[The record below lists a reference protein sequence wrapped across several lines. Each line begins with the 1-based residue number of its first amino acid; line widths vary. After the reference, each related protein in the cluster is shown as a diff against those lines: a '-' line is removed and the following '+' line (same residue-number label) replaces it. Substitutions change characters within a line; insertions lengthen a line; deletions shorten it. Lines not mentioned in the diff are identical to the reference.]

1 MFSFVRLLSRI
12 FKNVNKFHPIWRENG
27 CLDST
32 LYLGH
37 RLAYNFGDDSPDY
50 LLSKCIW
57 DESVLLR
64 RKIVADPSALLA
76 KDIFPDNQPLLLLQ
90 SSDLL
95 MHQLNAHISDQYSH
109 LLHTRCLKIT
119 EKVSFNKLR
128 LHSEWPKIMLQF
140 GEFMKT

>member
-1 MFSFVRLLSRI
+1 MSTMFSFVRLLSRL
-12 FKNVNKFHPIWRENG
+12 FLNVNKLHPIWRENG

-119 EKVSFNKLR
+119 E
-128 LHSEWPKIMLQF
+128 
-140 GEFMKT
+140 

>member
-1 MFSFVRLLSRI
+1 MDALTVLS
-12 FKNVNKFHPIWRENG
+12 IW
-27 CLDST
+27 DT
-32 LYLGH
+32 DWP
-37 RLAYNFGDDSPDY
+37 YNFGDDSPDY

-57 DESVLLR
+57 DELVLLR